1 MKRVLVAGATG
12 YLGGFVAQELKAR
25 GYFVRALAR
34 SPKKLDPLRDSLD
47 EIVTGEVTRPETL
60 EHVCDGIDVVFSSIG
75 ITRQKDG
82 LTFRDVDYQGNKNLL
97 DAALQAGVQKFVYV
111 SAVNGAHL
119 RHLDIVDAHE
129 AFVDELEAS
138 GLAHTVV
145 RPTGYFSDMREI
157 FEMARKGRVWLIG
170 SGTSRI
176 NPIHGA
182 DLAVVCADAIESRE
196 SEIAAGGPHTTTWRE
211 AATLAF
217 EVLGRPKKVSCLP
230 AWLIWPVVRLVR
242 LFNRH
247 QGELLAFFTTM
258 ATTDVVAPETGT
270 RTLEQ
275 HFNGGTGMKVED
287 LSQFGK
293 PLGMPKKAQR
303 KMLGIVLTA
312 LWEKFGLLGMAPFFI
327 KLLAEQRRIRK
338 AHPDLVAKAAEI
350 DPEFAKNLAL
360 LPALLNLTARRD
372 GREQAYEFV
381 KDIFQRVAVHSM
393 PAIYQIDELVQC
405 EGDRFENFK
414 KFNRAMFEAID
425 RQGTWKSDSIVDE
438 EDRQRIR
445 VVSCANVELFSA
457 VGCPELAK
465 LGCEHDLAGYPV
477 ILDRVDAEFRRP
489 CTLAKGGEF
498 CDFNFYRKGTA
509 PPTEHLNR

>member
-1 MKRVLVAGATG
+1 MKRVLVAGSTG
-12 YLGGFVAQELKAR
+12 YLGGFVCRALKAR
-25 GYFVRALAR
+25 GHFVRALAR
-34 SPKKLDPLRDSLD
+34 SPEKLVPLRDSLD
-47 EIVTGEVTRPETL
+47 EIVEAEVTRPETL
-60 EHVCDGIDVVFSSIG
+60 EHVCDGIDAVLSSVG

-97 DAALQAGVQKFVYV
+97 DAALRAGVRKFVYV
-111 SAVNGAHL
+111 SAVNGARL

-145 RPTGYFSDMREI
+145 RPTGYFSDMSEVLD
-157 FEMARKGRVWLIG
+157 MARRGKVWLIG
-170 SGTSRI
+170 SGTNRV

-182 DLAVVCADAIESRE
+182 DLAIVCADAIESRE
-196 SEIAAGGPHTTTWRE
+196 SEIAVGGPQTMTWRE
-211 AATLAF
+211 VAKLAF
-217 EVLGRPKKVSCLP
+217 EVLGRPEKVTCIP
-230 AWLIWPVVRLVR
+230 AWLMWPVVRLAR

-258 ATTDVVAPETGT
+258 GTTDVVAPETGT

-275 HFNGGTGMKVED
+275 HFKRGIGMKVED

-293 PLGMPKKAQR
+293 PLGMPQKAQR

-312 LWEKFGLLGMAPFFI
+312 LREKLGLLGMAPFFI

-338 AHPDLVAKAAEI
+338 AHPDLVAKASEI
-350 DPEFAKNLAL
+350 GPEVAQNLVL
-360 LPALLNLTARRD
+360 LPALFNVTAGRD

-457 VGCPELAK
+457 IGCHELGK

-477 ILDRVDAEFRRP
+477 ILDRVGAEFRRP
-489 CTLAKGGEF
+489 CTLAKGGDF

-509 PPTEHLNR
+509 PPTEHLNK

>member
-1 MKRVLVAGATG
+1 VKRILVAGSTG
-12 YLGGFVAQELKAR
+12 YLGGFVCQELKAR
-25 GYFVRALAR
+25 GHFVRALAR
-34 SPKKLDPLRDSLD
+34 SPEKLVPLRDSLD
-47 EIVTGEVTRPETL
+47 EIVEAEVTRPETL
-60 EHVCDGIDVVFSSIG
+60 EHVCDGIDAVFSSVG

-97 DAALQAGVQKFVYV
+97 DAALRAGVQRFVYV
-111 SAVNGAHL
+111 STVNGARL

-145 RPTGYFSDMREI
+145 RPTGYFSDMSEV
-157 FEMARKGRVWLIG
+157 FEMARRGKVWLIG
-170 SGTSRI
+170 SGTNRV

-196 SEIAAGGPHTTTWRE
+196 SEIAVGGPQTMTWRE
-211 AATLAF
+211 VAKLAF
-217 EVLGRPKKVSCLP
+217 EVLGRPEKVTCIP
-230 AWLIWPVVRLVR
+230 AWLMWPVVRLVR

-275 HFNGGTGMKVED
+275 HFKGGTGVKVED

-312 LWEKFGLLGMAPFFI
+312 LREKFGPLGMAPFFI

-350 DPEFAKNLAL
+350 GPEVAKNLVL
-360 LPALLNLTARRD
+360 LPALFNVTARRD

-405 EGDRFENFK
+405 EGDSFENFK
-414 KFNRAMFEAID
+414 RFNVAMFEAMD
-425 RQGTWKSDSIVDE
+425 RVGSWKTDAIVDE
-438 EDRQRIR
+438 DDRLRIKLA
-445 VVSCANVELFSA
+445 SCANVELFSA
-457 VGCPELAK
+457 IGCPELGK
-465 LGCEHDLAGYPV
+465 LGCDHDLAGYPL

-489 CTLAKGGEF
+489 CALAKGDDF

-509 PPTEHLNR
+509 PPTEHLNK